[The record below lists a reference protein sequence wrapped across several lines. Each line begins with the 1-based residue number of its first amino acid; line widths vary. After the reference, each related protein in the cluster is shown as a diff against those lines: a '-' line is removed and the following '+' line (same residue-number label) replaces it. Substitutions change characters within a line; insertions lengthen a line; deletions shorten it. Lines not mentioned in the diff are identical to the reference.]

1 MRLDK
6 LLEQEKIGSKR
17 KVKALIRSKQV
28 TVDGQVIIV
37 ENQNVDAALQEI
49 FVGNQKIQQA
59 THVYY
64 MLNKPAGVVSA
75 VSDSEHQTVIDL
87 IDKNHRRKGLYP
99 IGRLDR
105 DTEGLLLI
113 TDNGQLGY
121 QLLLPHK
128 KVTKRYEVVVN
139 ERLTEADC
147 EAFKKGIIFTG
158 GKKCKPAELTI
169 ISAQENQSRAYLD
182 ITEGKFHQV
191 KKMFLAVGK
200 KVIYLKRLSMGPISL
215 DETLAVGHYRSLNQD
230 ELQALLPYFTT
241 HKKEKSVDHEI

>member
-6 LLEQEKIGSKR
+6 LLEQEKIGSRR

-28 TVDGQVIIV
+28 TVDGQVMMD
-37 ENQNVDAALQEI
+37 ESLNVDATLQDI
-49 FVGNQKIQQA
+49 IVGDKKIQQQ

-64 MLNKPAGVVSA
+64 MLNKPQGVVTA
-75 VSDSEHQTVIDL
+75 VKDAQHQTVIDL
-87 IDKNHRRKGLYP
+87 IRASDQRAGLYP

-128 KVTKRYEVVVN
+128 KVSKRYEVVVN
-139 ERLTEADC
+139 ERLTEVDC
-147 EAFKKGIIFTG
+147 KAFAEGIVFSD
-158 GKKCKPAELTI
+158 GKQCKPAELRI
-169 ISAQENQSRAYLD
+169 LSSEKNKSHAQLD

-191 KKMFLAVGK
+191 KKMFLSVGK
-200 KVIYLKRLSMGPISL
+200 KVIYLKRLSMGPIQL
-215 DETLAVGHYRSLNQD
+215 DPGLGLGEYRSLNQQ
-230 ELQALLPYFTT
+230 ELQALLPYFTI
-241 HKKEKSVDHEI
+241 HKKEKSVEHEI

>member
-6 LLEQEKIGSKR
+6 LLEQEKLGSRR

-28 TVDGQVIIV
+28 RVDGRIILD
-37 ENQNVDAALQEI
+37 ESLNVDATLQEI
-49 FVGNQKIQQA
+49 FVGTKKIQHK

-64 MLNKPAGVVSA
+64 MLNKPQGVVTA
-75 VSDSEHQTVIDL
+75 VKDAHYQTVIDL
-87 IDKNHRRKGLYP
+87 LDESDQRIGLYP

-128 KVTKRYEVVVN
+128 KVSKRYEVIVN
-139 ERLTEADC
+139 AELTTADC
-147 EAFKKGIIFTG
+147 AAFAQGIVFSDGT
-158 GKKCKPAELTI
+158 KCKKAELTI
-169 ISAQENQSRAYLD
+169 LSSNKDKSHVYLD

-191 KKMFLAVGK
+191 KKMFLSVDK
-200 KVIYLKRLSMGPISL
+200 KVIYLKRLSMGPIKLDTSL
-215 DETLAVGHYRSLNQD
+215 ALGEYRSLNQE
-230 ELQALLPYFTT
+230 ELQSLLPYFTA
-241 HKKEKSVDHEI
+241 HKKREERVT

>member
-6 LLEQEKIGSKR
+6 LLELEKIGSRR

-28 TVDGQVIIV
+28 TVDGQIILD
-37 ENQNVDAALQEI
+37 ESQNVDAELQKI
-49 FVGNQKIQQA
+49 YVGNKKIKRSA
-59 THVYY
+59 HVYY
-64 MLNKPAGVVSA
+64 MLNKPQGVVTA
-75 VSDSEHQTVIDL
+75 VKDAHHQTVIELLDVKDQRAG
-87 IDKNHRRKGLYP
+87 IYP

-105 DTEGLLLI
+105 DTEGLLLL

-147 EAFKKGIIFTG
+147 EIFADGIIFSD

-169 ISAQENQSRAYLD
+169 LSSETKKSRAYLD

-191 KKMFLAVGK
+191 KKMFLSVGK
-200 KVIYLKRLSMGPISL
+200 KVVYLKRLSMGPIQLDPTLSL
-215 DETLAVGHYRSLNQD
+215 GEYRSLNQE
-230 ELQALLPYFTT
+230 ELKTLLPYFAI
-241 HKKEKSVDHEI
+241 HKKEKRVDYEI

>member
-6 LLEQEKIGSKR
+6 LLEQERMGSRR

-28 TVDGQVIIV
+28 TVDGQVITA
-37 ENQNVDAALQEI
+37 ENQNVDASLQEI
-49 FVGNQKIQQA
+49 FVGNQQIQQA

-75 VSDSEHQTVIDL
+75 VSDSENQTVIDL
-87 IDKNHRRKGLYP
+87 LDKEDRRKGLYP

-121 QLLLPHK
+121 QLLLPRK
-128 KVTKRYEVVVN
+128 KVMKRYEVVVN
-139 ERLTEADC
+139 GHLTETDC
-147 EAFKKGIIFTG
+147 QAFKKGIVFTG
-158 GKKCKPAELTI
+158 GKKCQPAELTI
-169 ISAQENQSRAYLD
+169 LSALESQSRAHLD

-191 KKMFLAVGK
+191 KKMFLAVDK
-200 KVIYLKRLSMGPISL
+200 KVTYLKRLSMGPISL
-215 DETLAVGHYRSLNQD
+215 DETLALGHYRSLNQD
-230 ELQALLPYFTT
+230 ELRALLPYFTT
-241 HKKEKSVDHEI
+241 HKKEKSVDYEI

>member
-6 LLEQEKIGSKR
+6 LLELEKIGSKR

-28 TVDGQVIIV
+28 TVDGQITMN
-37 ENQNVDAALQEI
+37 ENLNVDASLQDI
-49 FVGNQKIQQA
+49 YVRDKKIQRT

-64 MLNKPAGVVSA
+64 MLNKPQGVVTA
-75 VSDSEHQTVIDL
+75 VKDAQHQTVIDL
-87 IDKNHRRKGLYP
+87 ISIKDQRTGLYP

-128 KVTKRYEVVVN
+128 KVTKRYEVIVN
-139 ERLTEADC
+139 EPLTLSDCNAIAD
-147 EAFKKGIIFTG
+147 GIVFSD
-158 GKKCKPAELTI
+158 GKKCKPAELVI
-169 ISAQENQSRAYLD
+169 LSSEKNEGHAYLD

-191 KKMFLAVGK
+191 KKMFLSIGK
-200 KVIYLKRLSMGPISL
+200 KVVYLKRISMGPIQL
-215 DETLAVGHYRSLNQD
+215 DDALGLGEYRSLNQK

-241 HKKEKSVDHEI
+241 HKKEKSVEHEI

>member
-6 LLEQEKIGSKR
+6 LLEQEKLGSRR

-28 TVDGQVIIV
+28 TVDGQIITA

-49 FVGNQKIQQA
+49 FVGDQKIKQA

-64 MLNKPAGVVSA
+64 MLYKPAGVVSA
-75 VSDSEHQTVIDL
+75 VRDSEHQTVIDL
-87 IDKNHRRKGLYP
+87 IAEKDRSAGLYP

-105 DTEGLLLI
+105 DTEGLMLM

-128 KVTKRYEVVVN
+128 KVTKRYEVIVN
-139 ERLTEADC
+139 GQLTETDC
-147 EAFKKGIIFTG
+147 QAFNEGITFTG
-158 GKKCKPAELTI
+158 GEMCKPAELI
-169 ISAQENQSRAYLD
+169 ILSSSEKESCAYLD

-200 KVIYLKRLSMGPISL
+200 KVTYLKRISMGPISL
-215 DETLAVGHYRSLNQD
+215 DETLALGNYRSLTKD
-230 ELQALLPYFTT
+230 ELQSLLPYFTT
-241 HKKEKSVDHEI
+241 HKKEKSVNHEI